1 MLVVSGAMINYAQ
14 CAPLFAVSMDVQ
26 PTWMHDHRDWVERS
40 HQHLGLCKKSAPS
53 HYPNPLVF
61 GPEGQWF
68 KASICLVFVF
78 DSNSWMCQIVG
89 EWIMGVLSCKKM
101 RS

>member
-1 MLVVSGAMINYAQ
+1 MINYAL

-26 PTWMHDHRDWVERS
+26 PTWMHDHRDGVERS

-53 HYPNPLVF
+53 HYLNPLVF

-68 KASICLVFVF
+68 KASICLVFNLTVPVGCVKLLV
-78 DSNSWMCQIVG
+78 SGSWVC
-89 EWIMGVLSCKKM
+89 
-101 RS
+101 